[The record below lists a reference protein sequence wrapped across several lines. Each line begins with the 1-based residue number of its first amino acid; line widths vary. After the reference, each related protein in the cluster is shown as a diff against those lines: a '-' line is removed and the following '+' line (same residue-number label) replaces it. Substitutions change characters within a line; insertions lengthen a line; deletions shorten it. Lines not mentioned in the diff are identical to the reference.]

1 MKPPTSYPSREQ
13 MAYLKEAPNSS
24 IRVTDEGTVGSL
36 DISSGNKAILVTTSQ
51 NEIKILDG

>member
-1 MKPPTSYPSREQ
+1 
-13 MAYLKEAPNSS
+13 MACLKESPNGS
-24 IRVTDEGTVGSL
+24 IRVTDEGTIDSL